1 MTKKA
6 KILVSLV
13 NESTEKSNDEIAK
26 EIFEDIQKFPQLI
39 PWVEQVLQ
47 VTVQED

>member
-6 KILVSLV
+6 KILVSLL
-13 NESTEKSNDEIAK
+13 NKSAEESNDEIAK
-26 EIFEDIQKFPQLI
+26 EIFEYLRETPQLI

-47 VTVQED
+47 VKVQED